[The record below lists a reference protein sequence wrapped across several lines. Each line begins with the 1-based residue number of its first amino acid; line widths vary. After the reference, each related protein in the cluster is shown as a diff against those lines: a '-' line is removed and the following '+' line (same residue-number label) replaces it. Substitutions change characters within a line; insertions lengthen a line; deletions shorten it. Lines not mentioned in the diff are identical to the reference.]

1 MFFLY
6 QAMNGDFFGGLKMS
20 MECYQCK
27 DQWMGFV
34 GKILTGKPR
43 FSHFQIMGLS
53 WEMFP
58 EANRK
63 DVQRM

>member
-1 MFFLY
+1 MDWFSWEHHR
-6 QAMNGDFFGGLKMS
+6 KP
-20 MECYQCK
+20 
-27 DQWMGFV
+27 MG
-34 GKILTGKPR
+34 